1 MQKILLALIYLAMI
15 GFGAAFTYFTIRMG
29 SKLLFLFGG
38 VLLMALGVY
47 LAWLDFFS
55 RDKLKL

>member
-38 VLLMALGVY
+38 VFLMALGVY